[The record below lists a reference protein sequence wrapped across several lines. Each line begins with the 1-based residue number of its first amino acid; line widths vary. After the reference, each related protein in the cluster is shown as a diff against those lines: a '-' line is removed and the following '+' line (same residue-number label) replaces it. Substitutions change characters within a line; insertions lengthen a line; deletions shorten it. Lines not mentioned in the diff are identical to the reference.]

1 MGKSLP
7 YENRLSLIIGGM
19 IVDGKGACYTSILLA
34 RIALKKFLSL
44 KICMYRWGNGIKI
57 SMRLHLIYF
66 FNIVIK
72 K

>member
-19 IVDGKGACYTSILLA
+19 IVDGKGALLRISILLT

-44 KICMYRWGNGIKI
+44 KICMY
-57 SMRLHLIYF
+57 
-66 FNIVIK
+66 
-72 K
+72 